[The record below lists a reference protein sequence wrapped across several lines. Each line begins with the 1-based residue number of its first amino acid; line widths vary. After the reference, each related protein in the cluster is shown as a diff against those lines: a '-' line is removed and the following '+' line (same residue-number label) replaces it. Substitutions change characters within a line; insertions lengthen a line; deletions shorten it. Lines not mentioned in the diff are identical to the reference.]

1 MANGRNPKKRGHDSS
16 RDAGGFV
23 ALPWAVLDSQ
33 AYLGLSS
40 HAKALLLDVARQY
53 ARDNNGRLLCSRAH
67 MATRGW
73 NSSDMLTKA
82 KRELIA
88 AGFLYE
94 TVIGARPAKAG
105 WYALTWFALDLH
117 PGFDPGAAAAFKRG
131 GYREAGPLLDRQTV
145 QVKNARPRPSHGIEG
160 DEIGPPHGTGE
171 GAAVPPHGPIS
182 AVSGPRSVPWDGHH
196 LDNHLPGEVGPTMVR
211 RAA

>member
-16 RDAGGFV
+16 RDPGGFV
-23 ALPWAVLDSQ
+23 ALPWSVLDSQ
-33 AYLGLSS
+33 AYLGLSV

-53 ARDNNGRLLCSRAH
+53 GRNNNGRLLCSRAH

-94 TVIGARPAKAG
+94 TVMGARPAKAS
-105 WYALTWFALDLH
+105 WYALTWYALDLH
-117 PGFDPGAAAAFKRG
+117 PGFDPGAAAGFKRG
-131 GYREAGPLLDRQTV
+131 AYRSAAPLLDRRTV
-145 QVKNARPRPSHGIEG
+145 QDKNARLR
-160 DEIGPPHGTGE
+160 PPHGTERPKTAPSHGTE
-171 GAAVPPHGPIS
+171 PATPVPSHGPVLAYS
-182 AVSGPRSVPWDGHH
+182 ATRSVPWGGN
-196 LDNHLPGEVGPTMVR
+196 L
-211 RAA
+211 